1 MYRYRDTEHIDI
13 TPVTKTG
20 GIVTIDNAD
29 DVISIQELVADIEP
43 IQSGSGTPSPN
54 NVRPISGHTDV
65 VVSRTGKN
73 LLPSVTSQI
82 AGSGITA
89 TWQTDGTLKLTG
101 TASGNVFVG
110 IAFSIKAGSYVLSG
124 CPSGGGDNTYQ
135 LDIRSRVGS
144 GVLYSRDIGS
154 GLSFSPSADLTAYVN
169 IRVANGY
176 ACPSGGLIVKPMIRL
191 ATDSAD
197 FEPYQGDT
205 YTTALGTTVYGGT
218 LDVTT
223 GVLTVDRA
231 IVTYDGSNDEVWQ
244 YYSVAQGNLFRITQS
259 DRKAGEI
266 YPLGA
271 YCNRFEV
278 VRNADRTNG
287 TMSSPTSGSE
297 YAIDFIYDACTTEAQ
312 WRTWLSSNNVQV
324 VYPLATPT
332 TTTLTAQEISTLL
345 GQNNVW
351 ASSGNIKVVYAVD
364 LKKYVTLPK
373 EAVSING
380 TYIEKILDGYSTLY
394 VKGRESLGVELN
406 TYSVGT
412 ANGEKV
418 KGKRYPARVL
428 TVGFQLLADNETEF
442 RQRFNQLNNLLSL
455 DEADFVFNDEQDKYF
470 TGYAVMDASVEAGR
484 NNVTGEWKIYCA
496 YPFKRSVDVKTLSST
511 DASGVVVSGT
521 SATFTFDYKGT
532 QPARPILRAEFASAK
547 SGGDYTEDGDCG
559 FVAFL
564 DPDENII
571 QLGNPDVINVDA
583 LNKNATLAN
592 SVFDAF
598 TGWTNSGLTIADIT
612 DTYWENGTGQTQK
625 YAKGTGTLTRTTTGA
640 IGFEFDIVHR
650 LCVDAPAQTGS
661 FKLHLKNGAN
671 VIVGFEI
678 EKTGNGTAGTV
689 KYILNDKVVGTDT
702 VDLSYYNTN
711 FGYCNRTP
719 VYVNETYY
727 TQVVTYVKK
736 KKKKKKKVVTYV
748 PNTRAV
754 QTGWNYT
761 QSNLNSGIS
770 RDGGVVT
777 FSIGGLA
784 DRTFKDSDIETTS
797 VTTVLFTTTGNFHT
811 NALRSCAFVSKKGVP
826 FADIP
831 NVFTAGDIV
840 EADCNDANVYLYRN
854 GSADGHLEA
863 QYGALGNDWEDFE
876 LKVGQNVIRAVWSSW
891 VNASY
896 KPVIKIIFNEVYI

>member
-1 MYRYRDTEHIDI
+1 M
-13 TPVTKTG
+13 
-20 GIVTIDNAD
+20 
-29 DVISIQELVADIEP
+29 
-43 IQSGSGTPSPN
+43 
-54 NVRPISGHTDV
+54 
-65 VVSRTGKN
+65 
-73 LLPSVTSQI
+73 
-82 AGSGITA
+82 
-89 TWQTDGTLKLTG
+89 
-101 TASGNVFVG
+101 
-110 IAFSIKAGSYVLSG
+110 
-124 CPSGGGDNTYQ
+124 
-135 LDIRSRVGS
+135 
-144 GVLYSRDIGS
+144 
-154 GLSFSPSADLTAYVN
+154 
-169 IRVANGY
+169 
-176 ACPSGGLIVKPMIRL
+176 
-191 ATDSAD
+191 
-197 FEPYQGDT
+197 
-205 YTTALGTTVYGGT
+205 
-218 LDVTT
+218 
-223 GVLTVDRA
+223 
-231 IVTYDGSNDEVWQ
+231 
-244 YYSVAQGNLFRITQS
+244 
-259 DRKAGEI
+259 
-266 YPLGA
+266 
-271 YCNRFEV
+271 
-278 VRNADRTNG
+278 
-287 TMSSPTSGSE
+287 
-297 YAIDFIYDACTTEAQ
+297 
-312 WRTWLSSNNVQV
+312 
-324 VYPLATPT
+324 
-332 TTTLTAQEISTLL
+332 
-345 GQNNVW
+345 
-351 ASSGNIKVVYAVD
+351 
-364 LKKYVTLPK
+364 
-373 EAVSING
+373 
-380 TYIEKILDGYSTLY
+380 
-394 VKGRESLGVELN
+394 
-406 TYSVGT
+406 
-412 ANGEKV
+412 
-418 KGKRYPARVL
+418 
-428 TVGFQLLADNETEF
+428 
-442 RQRFNQLNNLLSL
+442 
-455 DEADFVFNDEQDKYF
+455 
-470 TGYAVMDASVEAGR
+470 
-484 NNVTGEWKIYCA
+484 
-496 YPFKRSVDVKTLSST
+496 
-511 DASGVVVSGT
+511 VSGT

>member
-496 YPFKRSVDVKTLSST
+496 YPFKRSVDVKRCQ
-511 DASGVVVSGT
+511 A
-521 SATFTFDYKGT
+521 
-532 QPARPILRAEFASAK
+532 
-547 SGGDYTEDGDCG
+547 
-559 FVAFL
+559 
-564 DPDENII
+564 
-571 QLGNPDVINVDA
+571 
-583 LNKNATLAN
+583 
-592 SVFDAF
+592 
-598 TGWTNSGLTIADIT
+598 
-612 DTYWENGTGQTQK
+612 QTQ
-625 YAKGTGTLTRTTTGA
+625 
-640 IGFEFDIVHR
+640 
-650 LCVDAPAQTGS
+650 
-661 FKLHLKNGAN
+661 
-671 VIVGFEI
+671 
-678 EKTGNGTAGTV
+678 
-689 KYILNDKVVGTDT
+689 
-702 VDLSYYNTN
+702 
-711 FGYCNRTP
+711 
-719 VYVNETYY
+719 
-727 TQVVTYVKK
+727 
-736 KKKKKKKVVTYV
+736 
-748 PNTRAV
+748 AV
-754 QTGWNYT
+754 
-761 QSNLNSGIS
+761 
-770 RDGGVVT
+770 
-777 FSIGGLA
+777 
-784 DRTFKDSDIETTS
+784 
-797 VTTVLFTTTGNFHT
+797 
-811 NALRSCAFVSKKGVP
+811 
-826 FADIP
+826 
-831 NVFTAGDIV
+831 
-840 EADCNDANVYLYRN
+840 
-854 GSADGHLEA
+854 
-863 QYGALGNDWEDFE
+863 
-876 LKVGQNVIRAVWSSW
+876 
-891 VNASY
+891 
-896 KPVIKIIFNEVYI
+896 

>member
-20 GIVTIDNAD
+20 GVVTIDNAD
-29 DVISIQELVADIEP
+29 DVISIQDLTADIEP
-43 IQSGSGTPSPN
+43 IQSGSGDPSPS

-65 VVSRTGKN
+65 VVVRANENLAGDDGHQWNINSSGKIESNNQYDATVFKVVSGQKYTITFDGSGDYRAYAFFEYYPKVGDTCYGSRSVVSTS
-73 LLPSVTSQI
+73 SVTV
-82 AGSGITA
+82 TA
-89 TWQTDGTLKLTG
+89 PIDGWCVARPTIGEAVTKVNKG
-101 TASGNVFVG
+101 ETA
-110 IAFSIKAGSYVLSG
+110 L
-124 CPSGGGDNTYQ
+124 
-135 LDIRSRVGS
+135 
-144 GVLYSRDIGS
+144 
-154 GLSFSPSADLTAYVN
+154 
-169 IRVANGY
+169 
-176 ACPSGGLIVKPMIRL
+176 
-191 ATDSAD
+191 
-197 FEPYQGDT
+197 
-205 YTTALGTTVYGGT
+205 TTAEDTEVKIISLGTTVYGGT

-223 GVLTVDRA
+223 GVLTIDKA
-231 IVTYDGSNDEVWQ
+231 IVTYDGSVDETWLDTSSTGFHQ
-244 YYSVAQGNLFRITQS
+244 FYINQTSAQNTQ
-259 DRKAGEI
+259 
-266 YPLGA
+266 GA
-271 YCNRFEV
+271 ICNRFEGI
-278 VRNADRTNG
+278 ALGDRATKTGMVLYTDTNIRF
-287 TMSSPTSGSE
+287 SL
-297 YAIDFIYDACTTEAQ
+297 TTATLSALGLSDIAS
-312 WRTWLSSNNVQV
+312 WKTWLSSNNVQV

-332 TTTLTAQEISTLL
+332 TVQLTAQQVELL
-345 GQNNVW
+345 IGQNNIW

-455 DEADFVFNDEQDKYF
+455 DEADFVFNDEQDKFF

-532 QPARPILRAEFASAK
+532 HPARPILRAEFASGK

-689 KYILNDKVVGTDT
+689 KYILNDKTVGTDT

-719 VYVNETYY
+719 VYVSQNY
-727 TQVVTYVKK
+727 TTYVKK
-736 KKKKKKKVVTYV
+736 KVKGKKKKVAVT
-748 PNTRAV
+748 NTRTV
-754 QTGWNYT
+754 QNGWNYT

-784 DRTFKDSDIETTS
+784 DRTFKDSDIENTS